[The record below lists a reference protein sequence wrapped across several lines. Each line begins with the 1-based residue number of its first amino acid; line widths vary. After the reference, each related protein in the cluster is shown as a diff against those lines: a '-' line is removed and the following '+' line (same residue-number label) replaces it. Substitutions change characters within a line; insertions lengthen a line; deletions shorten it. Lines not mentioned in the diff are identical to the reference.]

1 MKKDNFA
8 KLIIWTVVIITVILS
23 LILSKWLFELI
34 YNSDM
39 PELLKYILLK

>member
-8 KLIIWTVVIITVILS
+8 KLIIWIVFVITVILC
-23 LILSKWLFELI
+23 LMVSKWLFELI

-39 PELLKYILLK
+39 PEWLKYILLK

>member
-8 KLIIWTVVIITVILS
+8 KLIIWIVFVITVILC
-23 LILSKWLFELI
+23 LMVSKWLFEAI

-39 PELLKYILLK
+39 PAWLKYILLK